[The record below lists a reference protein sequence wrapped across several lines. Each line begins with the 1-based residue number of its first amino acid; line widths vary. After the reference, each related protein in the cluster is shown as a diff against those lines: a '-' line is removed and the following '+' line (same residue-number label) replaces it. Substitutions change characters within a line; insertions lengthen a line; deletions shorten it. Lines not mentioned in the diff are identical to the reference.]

1 MRTLFVLLPAALALS
16 ACDPAGPATVQL
28 VRVGGEGAVSGDG
41 APLDA
46 LRPDASPIASTGAMV
61 AEPPVELEE
70 GSPDDL
76 AAATTAAIG
85 GATGSSAPSDTS
97 ALTAYATGAT
107 NPPGTSIYQR
117 DFASSDRAALACARY
132 GDNNQAQAAFLAAGG
147 PSQDP
152 RGLDPDGDGY
162 ACGWDPLTY
171 QGKSAG

>member
-1 MRTLFVLLPAALALS
+1 MRALFVLLPATLALA
-16 ACDPAGPATVQL
+16 ACDPAGPATVRL
-28 VRVGGEGAVSGDG
+28 IPVGGEGAVSGDG

-46 LRPDASPIASTGAMV
+46 LRTDASPIASTDAMV

-70 GSPDDL
+70 GSADDL

-85 GATGSSAPSDTS
+85 GSAGSSAPTDTS
-97 ALTAYATGAT
+97 ALTAYATSAT
-107 NPPGTSIYQR
+107 NPPGTALYQR
-117 DFASSDRAALACARY
+117 DFASTERASRACARY

-147 PSQDP
+147 PAQDP